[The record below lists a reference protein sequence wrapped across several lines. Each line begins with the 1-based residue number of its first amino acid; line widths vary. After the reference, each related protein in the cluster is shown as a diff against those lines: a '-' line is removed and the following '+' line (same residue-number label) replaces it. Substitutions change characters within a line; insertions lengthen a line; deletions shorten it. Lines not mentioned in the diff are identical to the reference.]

1 MAYNEKALAVIS
13 QRRAELDRLVAE
25 QELDLI
31 RAWVAAWDDLSYAF
45 EAAMADLLMQA
56 TDGRVKGTLAARNLR
71 LREALAQAAA
81 RIDELAANATVS
93 ASAAAAQA
101 ALDAAQSQL
110 DAVIAQ
116 MPPDQTDG
124 LVRNW
129 TRVSTPAMDAIVA
142 RTAERIQSQFYPLS
156 DDAVKA
162 MRASLVRGIAVGEN
176 PRRVAK
182 DMVRRAE
189 RDFNGGLNRAMV
201 IARTEILDA
210 HRAAAKA
217 AEQGNEDVLKG
228 WIWIATLDTKTCPSC
243 LGMHGT
249 QHRLSEDGPLDHH
262 QGRCDRAPLTKSW
275 KDLGFDIEEPP
286 SIIPDAEEWFNGLT
300 ADAQRRIMGPAR
312 LELLQSGDITFKD
325 LSTRR
330 VTDGWRDAMHVTPVR
345 DLQRRTS

>member
-1 MAYNEKALAVIS
+1 MAYNEKALAVIT
-13 QRRAELDRLVAE
+13 QRRAELDRVLGE
-25 QELDLI
+25 QDLALI
-31 RAWVAAWDDLSYAF
+31 RAWVEAWDELAGQF
-45 EAAMADLLMQA
+45 EAALADLYMQA
-56 TDGRVKGTLAARNLR
+56 VDGRVKGTLASRNLR
-71 LREALAQAAA
+71 LLEALSQAA
-81 RIDELAANATVS
+81 DKLAQLSNDAVVS
-93 ASAAAAQA
+93 ATAAAQQVI
-101 ALDAAQSQL
+101 LDSIQSNL

-116 MPPDQTDG
+116 MPEDHVAS

-129 TRVSTPAMDAIVA
+129 TRVNADALDAIVA
-142 RTAERIQSQFYPLS
+142 RTAERIQSQFWPLS

-162 MRASLVRGIAVGEN
+162 MKTSLVRGIAVGDN

-217 AEQGNEDVLKG
+217 AEAGNADVLKG

-243 LGMHGT
+243 IGMHGT
-249 QHRLSEDGPLDHH
+249 EHPLADDGPLDHH

-300 ADAQRRIMGPAR
+300 PDAQLRIMGPTR
-312 LELLQSGDITFKD
+312 LELLQSGDIKLKD
-325 LSTRR
+325 LSTLRR
-330 VTDGWRDAMHVTPVR
+330 TDGWRDARYVTPVR
-345 DLQRRTS
+345 DLRKLGG